1 MLSALIHF
9 SLRQRLLVIAVAFLV
24 LLTGAQ
30 IARQMPVDV
39 LPELSKPAVTVITEC
54 PSLAPEDVAARV
66 TRPLETSLLGLP
78 GLDRLRSSSDAGL
91 SVIFVEFEWGT
102 DLRHARLLVQERLSN
117 TAPQLPLGLTPGLAP
132 ASSLL
137 GEIMLIG
144 LSSSDGKTAPPELR
158 SLADTTVRR
167 SLQSIPGVAD
177 VLPMGGGVQQVHVLP
192 DPRKLVAHE
201 LSFEEVK
208 QAVARATG
216 DASGGWMT
224 LKSQEMAVRVLGL
237 TIDLADLRRTPVK
250 KEGDHVIL
258 LGDIARVELGI
269 QPQRGDASVNGRPGV
284 IMSVDK
290 SPGADT
296 LRLTREIERALDQ
309 LRPALPAGVEFT
321 ILFRQ
326 ADFVGHSVRNLQH
339 VVRDGV
345 LIIAA
350 VIIIFLGNIRMTL
363 ITLAAIPLSFA
374 ISFLVFWW
382 LGVGMNTMTLGGLAV
397 ALGMVVD
404 DAIVDVENVF
414 RRWREN
420 RQSHEPRP
428 LLQIVAEASGEVRHS
443 IFYATILVLLT
454 FIPLAVLPGLEGQLF
469 RPVAIATCVSIVAS
483 FLVSLT
489 VIPVLCSFAL
499 QWVKPGASSAPE
511 PLLVRALKQFAQRF
525 VLPLALHRPFFVLGF
540 TAVALSGVVALYPT
554 LRKNFL
560 PAFHENSATVS
571 LVSAPGTSLFASSE
585 LGDTAVALL
594 RRIPEVRSVGRRS
607 GRAERDDHIVPV
619 SITEFDL
626 EFHAHGRPRAEV
638 LEDVRRTLGGIPGT
652 LVTIGA
658 PIAHRLAHMLSGTTA
673 KLAIKVFGVD
683 ATLAQ
688 EVGEKIVEVARGTP
702 GLVDVMLEAQ
712 GSVAQIAVVVDRERA
727 LAYGLPVTALNE
739 QVTDLISG
747 HVVARVPH
755 GERTMEFLV
764 RLPGQW
770 TDTPE
775 ELGSLPILV
784 PSGQVVPL
792 RGVADVRET
801 VGPSVFNREN
811 AQPRL
816 LVTANAAERDWP
828 SLVADLESRL
838 REKVQLPPGAF
849 LRLEGEYEAQ
859 RAATQ
864 RILQLSGALLLVLG
878 AFLYSYFR
886 SAVLALQVLLNVPL
900 ALLGGVFLIW
910 LLGDEVSIATLV
922 GFIAV
927 GGVAARNGVL
937 LLSHYLHLMRHE
949 GEGFTPQMIIRGTLD
964 RIPPVLMTALSAALA
979 LLPLVFAAGQP
990 GKELLHPVA
999 VVMVGGLVSS
1009 TLLDLCLT
1017 PAVFYHFGRK
1027 AAARALA
1034 SKAAAISPGDEPSGF
1049 KGVLP

>member
-1 MLSALIHF
+1 MLSSLIHF
-9 SLRQRLLVIAVAFLV
+9 SLRNRFFVAAMALLV
-24 LLTGAQ
+24 LLAGAQ

-39 LPELSKPAVTVITEC
+39 LPELNKPVVTVITEC
-54 PSLAPEDVAARV
+54 PALAPEDVAARV

-78 GLDRLRSSSDAGL
+78 GLDRLRSNSDASL

-102 DLRHARLLVQERLSN
+102 DLRHARLLVQERLANAS
-117 TAPQLPLGLTPGLAP
+117 PQLPEGLSPGLAP
-132 ASSLL
+132 AASLL

-144 LSSSDGKTAPPELR
+144 LSSSDGKISPPELR
-158 SLADTTVRR
+158 TLADTTVRR

-177 VLPMGGGVQQVHVLP
+177 VLPMGGGVQQIHVMP
-192 DPRKLVAHE
+192 DPRKLIAHE
-201 LSFEEVK
+201 LSFDEVK

-216 DASGGWMT
+216 DASAGWLQ
-224 LKSQEMAVRVLGL
+224 LKSRELAVRVQGL
-237 TIDLADLRRTPVK
+237 TLDLADLRRTPVR

-258 LGDIARVELGI
+258 LGDIARVEMGT
-269 QPQRGDASVNGRPGV
+269 QSQRGEASVNGRPGV

-296 LRLTREIERALDQ
+296 LRLTREIEKALEQ
-309 LRPALPAGVEFT
+309 LKSALPAGVEFT
-321 ILFRQ
+321 VLFRQ
-326 ADFVGHSVRNLQH
+326 ADFVGHSVTNLQQ
-339 VVRDGV
+339 VVRDGA
-345 LIIAA
+345 IIVA
-350 VIIIFLGNIRMTL
+350 VVILLFLGNLRMTF
-363 ITLAAIPLSFA
+363 ITLTAIPLSFA
-374 ISFLVFWW
+374 ISVLVFRWMD
-382 LGVGMNTMTLGGLAV
+382 VGLNTMTLGGLAV

-420 RQSHEPRP
+420 RLLAEPKS
-428 LLQIVAEASGEVRHS
+428 LLRVVAEASGEVRHS

-454 FIPLAVLPGLEGQLF
+454 FVPLAVLPGLEGQLF

-483 FLVSLT
+483 FVVSLT

-499 QWVKPGASSAPE
+499 QGAKPGAGAGD
-511 PLLVRALKQFAQRF
+511 PLLMRGVKQFAQRYL
-525 VLPLALHRPFFVLGF
+525 LPLALHRPFVILGV
-540 TAVALSGVVALYPT
+540 TAVALSAAVALYPT

-571 LVSAPGTSLFASSE
+571 LVSAPGTSLSASSE
-585 LGDTAVALL
+585 LGETAVALL
-594 RRIPEVRSVGRRS
+594 QRIPEISSIGRRS
-607 GRAERDDHIVPV
+607 GRAERDDHIIPV

-626 EFHAHGRPRAEV
+626 EFQNPGRPREEV
-638 LEDVRRTLGGIPGT
+638 LEDVRRTLGTIPGT

-683 ATLAQ
+683 ASLAQ
-688 EVGEKIVEVARGTP
+688 EVGEKLVQVARETP
-702 GLVDVMLEAQ
+702 GLVDVMLEPQ
-712 GSVAQIAVVVDRERA
+712 GSVAQISVVVDRERA
-727 LAYGLPVTALNE
+727 LAYGLQVGDLNE
-739 QVTDLISG
+739 QVSDLMAG

-755 GERTMEFLV
+755 GERSMEFLV

-770 TDTPE
+770 TDSPE
-775 ELGSLPILV
+775 ELGALPILT
-784 PSGQVVPL
+784 PSGQIVPL

-801 VGPSVFNREN
+801 VGPGVINREN
-811 AQPRL
+811 AQTRL
-816 LVTANAAERDWP
+816 LVTANSSTGDWP

-838 REKVQLPPGAF
+838 RERVKLPAGAF
-849 LRLEGEYEAQ
+849 LKLEGEYEAQ
-859 RAATQ
+859 RAATI
-864 RILQLSGALLLVLG
+864 RILQLSAALLLVL
-878 AFLYSYFR
+878 AACLYSYFR

-900 ALLGGVFLIW
+900 ALLGGV
-910 LLGDEVSIATLV
+910 LLTWALTGEVSIATLV

-937 LLSHYLHLMRHE
+937 LISHYLHLMRHE
-949 GEGFTPQMIIRGTLD
+949 GEGFTPQMIVRGTLD

-979 LLPLVFAAGQP
+979 LLPLVLAAGQP

-1027 AAARALA
+1027 AAAHALA
-1034 SKAAAISPGDEPSGF
+1034 GKSGSA
-1049 KGVLP
+1049 L